1 MRYCCCCCNTQQQQQ
16 NRQHQLH
23 LYGADVDGIVVAV
36 GGAIVDS
43 AVVNGVV
50 VGGAGAGACGAWS
63 RPVELFLPTVF
74 MTTFARTKVRKGV
87 LVASA

>member
-1 MRYCCCCCNTQQQQQ
+1 M
-16 NRQHQLH
+16 
-23 LYGADVDGIVVAV
+23 
-36 GGAIVDS
+36 DS